1 MRAVPVW
8 PCPAKKGAPAGTAI
22 AFSLFSTEALTRFWI
37 QPRPCGEGR
46 KAGSASAD
54 HTRRPKASPK
64 PPPTGFHALEGGAG
78 AAPLSQPLHRKAPR
92 VTARGKKAHA
102 KPPRAPYPPIST
114 PLEKVAP

>member
-1 MRAVPVW
+1 MRAVAVL
-8 PCPAKKGAPAGTAI
+8 PCPAEKSASSGTAI
-22 AFSLFSTEALTRFWI
+22 GFSLFSTEALTRFSI

-78 AAPLSQPLHRKAPR
+78 AATLSQPFPGKYRRLT
-92 VTARGKKAHA
+92 VRGQIADA
-102 KPPRAPYPPIST
+102 NPYQPPLP
-114 PLEKVAP
+114 

>member
-1 MRAVPVW
+1 MRAVAVL
-8 PCPAKKGAPAGTAI
+8 PCPAEKSASSGTAI
-22 AFSLFSTEALTRFWI
+22 GFSLFSTEALTRFSI

-78 AAPLSQPLHRKAPR
+78 APPPSQPVHRKTPSLPLR
-92 VTARGKKAHA
+92 RKITDAR
-102 KPPRAPYPPIST
+102 PPPTSS
-114 PLEKVAP
+114 

>member
-1 MRAVPVW
+1 MREVAVLSR
-8 PCPAKKGAPAGTAI
+8 PAEKSAPAGTAI
-22 AFSLFSTEALTRFWI
+22 GFSLFSTEALTRFSI

-78 AAPLSQPLHRKAPR
+78 AATFSQPVHRKSPSLS
-92 VTARGKKAHA
+92 ARGKNAAA
-102 KPPRAPYPPIST
+102 KPPRAS
-114 PLEKVAP
+114 

>member
-1 MRAVPVW
+1 VRVGAVL
-8 PCPAKKGAPAGTAI
+8 PCPEEKGAPAGTAI
-22 AFSLFSTEALTRFWI
+22 GFSLFSTEALTRFSI

-78 AAPLSQPLHRKAPR
+78 AATLSQPFPGKARHLAVPRKIAD
-92 VTARGKKAHA
+92 ARPSSA
-102 KPPRAPYPPIST
+102 S
-114 PLEKVAP
+114 